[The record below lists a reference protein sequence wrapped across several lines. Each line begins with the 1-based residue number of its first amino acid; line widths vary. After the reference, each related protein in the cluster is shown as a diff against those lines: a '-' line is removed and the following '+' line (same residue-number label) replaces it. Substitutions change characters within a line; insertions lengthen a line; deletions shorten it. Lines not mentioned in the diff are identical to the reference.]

1 LELVIGKSDGRDLAV
16 NAQELV
22 TGRTCIIAQSGA
34 GKSWSIAV
42 LCEQLLKARIG
53 FCLIDTEGEYFS
65 LRDRFPILWVGSN
78 EACDVDIERVDLR
91 ELMRNAVCSRTAIVY
106 DVSETDMREK
116 VSMLTE
122 ILYDLESELKK
133 PYLLIV
139 EEADKFI
146 PQSRDSIKKIEE
158 ISRRGRKRG
167 LGLLVAT
174 QRPSLVIKNVLSQ
187 CNSQIIGK
195 LSIENDLKAVSV
207 FFSSKKEVDEL
218 ATLEPGEFF
227 VMGGLSRE
235 KAKMRFGDRETEH
248 RGLTPKLTEAKPVK
262 PKDGPPGEP
271 APPPPEP
278 CTGNPRPQPTD
289 ATHGEAVVPV
299 LLREEA
305 LDIAKAKRKRRFPFL
320 EPEERIVSGER
331 VYWPLVRVEVKYIG
345 GFLKKS
351 TKTSSF
357 VLDGRAGQIIDLN
370 RGLKVRH
377 GFADLVGLDEDAVKV
392 VSHLAHGGSTLTEI
406 EADTR
411 LSSDAVKKAIKHLAR
426 AKLVT
431 EMKAAGN
438 TTVYVPLLSA
448 EIPGLSTLRQGEPL
462 PIEPLR
468 TKPMEPLITECSL
481 RTILKALE
489 PTAEIV
495 RFEPFYYPVYEI
507 KFASEAG
514 ERTIILDGI
523 SGKEIP
529 LSPP

>member
-1 LELVIGKSDGRDLAV
+1 MELVIGKAGERDIAV

-42 LCEQLLKARIG
+42 LCEQLCRARIG

-65 LRDRFPILWVGSN
+65 LKDRFSLLWVGSN

-91 ELMRNAVCSRTAIVY
+91 ELMRNAICSRTAVIY
-106 DVSETDMREK
+106 DVSETEMREK
-116 VSMLTE
+116 ATMLTE

-146 PQSRDSIKKIEE
+146 PQSRESIKKIEE

-167 LGLLVAT
+167 LGLMIAT

-207 FFSSKKEVDEL
+207 FFSSRKEVEEL

-227 VMGGLSRE
+227 VMGSLSRE
-235 KAKMRFGDRETEH
+235 KVKMRFRDRETEH
-248 RGLTPKLTEAKPVK
+248 RGLTPKLTPARATRSPESPN
-262 PKDGPPGEP
+262 PPL
-271 APPPPEP
+271 PPEP
-278 CTGNPRPQPTD
+278 CNGNPRVSQSESP
-289 ATHGEAVVPV
+289 AGEAVIPV

-305 LDIAKAKRKRRFPFL
+305 LDIAKTKRKRRFPFR
-320 EPEERIVSGER
+320 EPEERIVSGES
-331 VYWPLVRVEVKYIG
+331 VYWPLIHVEIRYIG
-345 GFLKKS
+345 GIFKKT
-351 TKTSSF
+351 TKSASF
-357 VLDGRAGQIIDLN
+357 ILDGRAGQIVDLN
-370 RGLKVRH
+370 RGLKVKP
-377 GFADLVGLDEDAVKV
+377 GFGDLLGLDEAAVQV
-392 VSHLAHGGSTLTEI
+392 VSRLSHGGSTLTEI
-406 EADTR
+406 EADTH
-411 LSSDAVKKAIKHLAR
+411 LPHDVVKKAVKQLAQ

-431 EMKAAGN
+431 EMKTAGN

-448 EIPGLSTLRQGEPL
+448 EIPGLHTLRQEVNL
-462 PIEPLR
+462 TLEPLR
-468 TKPMEPLITECSL
+468 SAPREAHITECSL

-489 PTAEIV
+489 PTVEIV
-495 RFEPFYYPVYEI
+495 TFRTFYYPVFEI
-507 KFASEAG
+507 RFASESG
-514 ERTIILDGI
+514 ERLVVLDGI
-523 SGKEIP
+523 SGKELP
-529 LSPP
+529 LKPL